1 MCVPSSNSLPRYT
14 VPPGRFSE
22 AALCCNQELSFS
34 IQKTTR
40 HWLLCRAHFSISARL
55 EIVLE
60 AGRVCHDPCRHRNGG
75 RVAELL
81 GGVADD
87 TIVYWQWQWW

>member
-1 MCVPSSNSLPRYT
+1 MCVPSSNSLPRDT

-22 AALCCNQELSFS
+22 AALCCNQEVSFS

-40 HWLLCRAHFSISARL
+40 HWLLCRAHFSITARL

-60 AGRVCHDPCRHRNGG
+60 AGRVLPCL
-75 RVAELL
+75 ATTPADAAT
-81 GGVADD
+81 VADLRM
-87 TIVYWQWQWW
+87 IPYM